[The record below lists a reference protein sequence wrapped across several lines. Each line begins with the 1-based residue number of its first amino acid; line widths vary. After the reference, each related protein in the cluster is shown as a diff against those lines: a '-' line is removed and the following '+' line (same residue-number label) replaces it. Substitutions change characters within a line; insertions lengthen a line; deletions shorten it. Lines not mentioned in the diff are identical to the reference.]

1 MVSSDMNSRG
11 SVLIE
16 VLVLLATVIA
26 TSIAVLLLVQFRVI
40 DVSADAGAVG
50 SDAGKEVL
58 NANFLPVA
66 QEDAREE
73 SILAVKD
80 FEFCADVD
88 ENFNCLGEKKN
99 FMLGNTVHFVFRVE
113 TTAVQNKIA
122 LVQNYR
128 LIDPKGRVVLEADEQ
143 RDFHFNLQT
152 GENTAAVVL
161 KDYFIAG
168 YEMPEGEYL
177 FELHLENPILNKR
190 VKVVKKVGIYSYLK

>member
-1 MVSSDMNSRG
+1 MMNARG

-40 DVSADAGAVG
+40 DVSADAGVAG

-73 SILAVKD
+73 SILIVKD
-80 FEFCADVD
+80 FMFCTGVD

-99 FMLGNTVHFVFRVE
+99 FMLGNTIHFVFRVE

-122 LVQNYR
+122 LAQNYR
-128 LIDPKGRVVLEADEQ
+128 LIDPKGRVVLDADEQ
-143 RDFHFNLQT
+143 KDFQVSRQT
-152 GENTAAVVL
+152 EENTATVRL

-168 YEMPEGEYL
+168 YEMREGEYL
-177 FELHLENPILNKR
+177 FELQLENPILNKR
-190 VKVVKKVGIYSYLK
+190 IKVVKNVGIYSYPK